1 VRAFLMTLSI
11 LVAGCTAPLK
21 PVSYDRPV
29 AVTSDLRA
37 AVALQAGVVRGSSG
51 TGIVPA
57 GTLFVPIA
65 TGPTPHLHFNT
76 EDQRAFVAS
85 FRRELARLK
94 LVREAIDVS
103 AGTGADI
110 GIQLIFAQTFHNPNG
125 HVYMLDVVMEII
137 GGKTSFLK
145 QYKVVSSEGDSFWR
159 RMNTSAAEGK
169 AKAAAKLMSQ
179 LIPDV
184 AAYIEQNRKRTP
196 GV

>member
-1 VRAFLMTLSI
+1 MRKLSI
-11 LVAGCTAPLK
+11 FLSLVLAACAAPLK
-21 PVSYDRPV
+21 PVSYDQPV
-29 AVTSDLRA
+29 AVTSDLSA

-85 FRRELARLK
+85 FRGELARLK
-94 LVREAIDVS
+94 LVREAIDAS
-103 AGTGADI
+103 AGSNADI

-137 GGKTSFLK
+137 GGKTSFLR
-145 QYKVVSSEGDSFWR
+145 QYKVVSNEGDSFWQ
-159 RMNTSAAEGK
+159 RMNTNAAEGK
-169 AKAAAKLMSQ
+169 AKAAAKLMNQ

-184 AAYIEQNRKRTP
+184 AAYIEQNRKRKA